1 MSNEFWRRIDAYP
14 RLKAEL
20 IMASLLI
27 NILGLASSLYSI
39 QVMNRYLAL
48 GIGATLLTL
57 TVGACIAVVFELILR
72 AARLNVAQWLC
83 NRADEDLSNVVFESS
98 VRGQYMLLDQLP
110 SAARREIISGLATVQ
125 QSFGATNVIA
135 FLDAPF
141 ALVFLL
147 VLALINPLLA
157 LVTLMV
163 MVAVAVY
170 SLLLQRQLREPMEE
184 QSRISIQLAGYQQ
197 TLAASTEMVR
207 AFLAAKPIGQYW
219 RKNTGELAKVRSWL
233 NRLQSGV
240 QNAGYAGGVILAMLV
255 MAVGAREVLTG
266 NLDAGTLI
274 GANILASRALAAL
287 TRALSLGEPIGRG
300 ARALELIRQ
309 LSVVPKERSDGVSL
323 ARYTGSLRFDD
334 CAFAYPKQATPI
346 FERFDFELPA
356 GGVVAVIGANGTGKT
371 TLARLIVALLEPN
384 RGRVLAD
391 GMDLRQAD
399 PTWWRQQLAYLP
411 QEPVFFDATLRENL
425 TVLDPVATDEDILSL
440 CRELGVA
447 GFVEGGPDGLSL
459 LVRNGGSSIPVGIRR
474 RLALVRAL
482 IGRGH
487 LVVLDDPTEG
497 VDAEGCK
504 SIAAVLNRLARSGR
518 SLVVMTNESFIIS
531 AAQAVIDLNQKP
543 SPRVLKATPTE
554 SKVTDQPL

>member
-1 MSNEFWRRIDAYP
+1 
-14 RLKAEL
+14 
-20 IMASLLI
+20 
-27 NILGLASSLYSI
+27 
-39 QVMNRYLAL
+39 
-48 GIGATLLTL
+48 
-57 TVGACIAVVFELILR
+57 
-72 AARLNVAQWLC
+72 
-83 NRADEDLSNVVFESS
+83 
-98 VRGQYMLLDQLP
+98 
-110 SAARREIISGLATVQ
+110 
-125 QSFGATNVIA
+125 
-135 FLDAPF
+135 
-141 ALVFLL
+141 
-147 VLALINPLLA
+147 
-157 LVTLMV
+157 
-163 MVAVAVY
+163 
-170 SLLLQRQLREPMEE
+170 
-184 QSRISIQLAGYQQ
+184 
-197 TLAASTEMVR
+197 
-207 AFLAAKPIGQYW
+207 
-219 RKNTGELAKVRSWL
+219 
-233 NRLQSGV
+233 
-240 QNAGYAGGVILAMLV
+240 
-255 MAVGAREVLTG
+255 
-266 NLDAGTLI
+266 
-274 GANILASRALAAL
+274 
-287 TRALSLGEPIGRG
+287 
-300 ARALELIRQ
+300 
-309 LSVVPKERSDGVSL
+309 VSL